1 MNIYQQTP
9 HFLDINSLGA
19 KTMIAG
25 PVKVWHPETKGTI
38 VRGSHKKDVSRASHA
53 HHTQAGKLDSEFGQ
67 FENG

>member
-9 HFLDINSLGA
+9 YFPDINFLGA

-38 VRGSHKKDVSRASHA
+38 VRGSHKKDVSRASHG
-53 HHTQAGKLDSEFGQ
+53 HHTQAGELDSELEQ
-67 FENG
+67 FESR